1 MSYVVTFEP
10 LGADAASCEVAALTN
25 MARSTFASTFTHYR
39 PEDLN
44 AYLNEYLSF
53 EAIQGELADPTNG
66 FRFIL
71 LDGVRTGFLK
81 WQAPT
86 TRYQDKVQVP
96 GKKPF
101 LLDKLYFLEEY
112 KGQGLGPISLAYI
125 LSFARYRAAADFV
138 YLSVWERN
146 YRAQKFYQQAGFR
159 TIGSFRF
166 PVGEAQDL
174 EFLYGM
180 ALK

>member
-10 LGADAASCEVAALTN
+10 IGPEAPACDVQTLTS
-25 MARSTFASTFTHYR
+25 MARSTFSNTFTHYKSA
-39 PEDLN
+39 DLD
-44 AYLNEYLSF
+44 AYLDEYLSL
-53 EAIQGELADPTNG
+53 ETIRSELADPTNG
-66 FRFIL
+66 FRFVL
-71 LDGVRTGFLK
+71 LDGVRTGYLK

-86 TRYQDKVQVP
+86 TRYRDKVKVP
-96 GKKPF
+96 GKRPF
-101 LLDKLYFLEEY
+101 LLDKLYFLQEHQ
-112 KGQGLGPISLAYI
+112 GQGLGPIALAYI

-146 YRAQKFYQQAGFR
+146 YRAQKFYQEAGFR

-166 PVGEAQDL
+166 PVGEALDL

-180 ALK
+180 AL